1 MIERGLVQ
9 LYTGDG
15 KGKTTAAIGQ
25 IIRALGHGNRA
36 VLVQFMKGSNYYG
49 ELDTLGLL
57 KPRVEIF
64 QYGRVCSHNSLI
76 KQGESNCL
84 ACGNCFVPRDG
95 ATEFDRQYTALALNR
110 SKLALSG
117 DYNLVVLDEIL
128 NAVDFG
134 LLSEE
139 DVLNLLK
146 LRPGHVELILTGRN
160 APQALIAQ
168 ADLVSEMKCHRHP
181 FEQGIAAR
189 RGVEY

>member
-9 LYTGDG
+9 VYTGDG

-25 IIRALGHGNRA
+25 IIRALGHGNKA
-36 VLVQFMKGSNYYG
+36 ALIQYMKGSNYYG
-49 ELDTLGLL
+49 ELDTLCRL
-57 KPRVEIF
+57 KPGVEVF

-84 ACGNCFVPRDG
+84 ACGDCFVPKDG

-110 SKLALSG
+110 SKLAVAG

-134 LLSEE
+134 LLSEQ
-139 DVLNLLK
+139 DVLDLLK
-146 LRPGHVELILTGRN
+146 MRPDNMELILTGRN
-160 APQALIAQ
+160 ARPSLVAQ
-168 ADLVSEMKCHRHP
+168 ADLVTEMKAHRHP
-181 FEQGIAAR
+181 FEQGVAAR